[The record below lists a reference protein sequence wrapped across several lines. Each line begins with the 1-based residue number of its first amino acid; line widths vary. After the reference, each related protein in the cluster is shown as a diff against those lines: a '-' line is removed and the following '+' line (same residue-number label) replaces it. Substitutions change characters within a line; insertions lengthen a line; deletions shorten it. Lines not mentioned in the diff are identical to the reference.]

1 MTNFCYSCIIR
12 EIRKGSFMNKLYKIC
27 FYISIFIIV
36 LGVVMTA
43 MSLAIVIPSGITADS
58 AIVPGAF
65 LLLTVVGIIFTFYY
79 KKKLKEGN

>member
-1 MTNFCYSCIIR
+1 MKT
-12 EIRKGSFMNKLYKIC
+12 KLYQIC

-43 MSLAIVIPSGITADS
+43 MSLAIVLPTGITADS

-65 LLLTVVGIIFTFYY
+65 LLLTIIGIFFTFYY
-79 KKKLKEGN
+79 KKKMKEGN

>member
-1 MTNFCYSCIIR
+1 
-12 EIRKGSFMNKLYKIC
+12 MNKLYKIY

-65 LLLTVVGIIFTFYY
+65 LLLTVVGVIFTFYY
-79 KKKLKEGN
+79 KKKLKVIR